1 MKDLDTQDIEIQVLL
16 EAIYLQY
23 GYDFREYARASVK
36 RRILRRL
43 SLSGLK
49 TLAEMQ
55 HRVLHDAA
63 FFDMVLKDLSIPV
76 TEMFRDPSFY
86 KALREKV
93 IPILKTYPFL
103 KIWHAGCA
111 TGEEVYSMAILLQEE
126 GVYERTTI
134 YATDFNNA
142 VLQQAKDGIYP
153 IENVREYT
161 CNYQKAGGTTS
172 FVNYYTA
179 KHDHI
184 IMNRALK
191 SHIVFANHNL
201 ESDAVFNE
209 MNMIVCRNVF
219 IYFTKRLQNRILHL
233 FVESLCHYG
242 FLCLG
247 VKEHLKF
254 LDDMHHFEPV
264 IEDKKIFRKIYAI

>member
-1 MKDLDTQDIEIQVLL
+1 MKALDTQDIEIQVLL
-16 EAIYLQY
+16 EAIYLRY
-23 GYDFREYARASVK
+23 DYDFREYARALVK

-55 HRVLHDAA
+55 HKILHDAA
-63 FFDMVLKDLSIPV
+63 FFDTLLKDLSIPV

-86 KALREKV
+86 KALREQV
-93 IPILKTYPFL
+93 IPVLKTYPLL
-103 KIWHAGCA
+103 KIWHAGCS
-111 TGEEVYSMAILLQEE
+111 TGEEVYSLAILLQEE
-126 GVYERTTI
+126 GLYERAQI
-134 YATDFNNA
+134 YATDFNND
-142 VLQQAKDGIYP
+142 VLQKAKDGIYP
-153 IENVREYT
+153 IEKVKEYT
-161 CNYQKAGGTTS
+161 CNYQKAGGKTS

-191 SHIVFANHNL
+191 SRVVFANHNL
-201 ESDAVFNE
+201 ASDTVFHE

-219 IYFTKRLQNRILHL
+219 IYFTKCLQNRILRL
-233 FVESLCHYG
+233 FSESLGHSG

-247 VKEHLKF
+247 AKEHLKF
-254 LDDMHHFEPV
+254 LDDAYHFEPV
-264 IEDKKIFRKIYAI
+264 VEGEKIFRKTC